1 MDPDIKPDI
10 LIDICIYDRIVK
22 GDKML
27 ELLLKL
33 EMSLWINETRFNGE
47 YLDKVLHP
55 EFKEF
60 GRSGKTYNK
69 IDIISSKE
77 DDIKAI
83 FPFEKLEVKQL
94 DKTAFLITYVS
105 VIKDNDKLIKSN
117 RSSIWVGETSF
128 QMIFHQGTAIE

>member
-1 MDPDIKPDI
+1 
-10 LIDICIYDRIVK
+10 
-22 GDKML
+22 ML

-77 DDIKAI
+77 EDIKAL